1 MANLAQEHPI
11 YKLAAEISHNDE
23 EILKDISACIC
34 ETKKY
39 FKEHRE
45 YEWRGMENFDDYE
58 ESEVRW
64 IGMVDVLFEGN
75 YVYECDYKYK
85 EELEDFLIQLG
96 GLNGSFYI
104 LERRNGRRY
113 NTLPLEEDWFD
124 EEDDISTWCAII
136 DEKWAEYQ
144 MCVGGIDIG
153 RDSYVIFPCALDS
166 LAKLQKYAE
175 QSGYSIDYAR
185 NL

>member
-11 YKLAAEISHNDE
+11 YQIAQEISHNDE
-23 EILKDISACIC
+23 EILKDMSACVL

-39 FKEHRE
+39 FKKHQDR
-45 YEWRGMENFDDYE
+45 YEERGMEDFDDYE
-58 ESEVRW
+58 ESEVQW
-64 IGMVDVLFEGN
+64 IGMVDVLFEAN
-75 YVYECDYKYK
+75 FVCECDYK
-85 EELEDFLIQLG
+85 EELEEFLCQLG
-96 GLNGSFYI
+96 ELKGVGAKK
-104 LERRNGRRY
+104 
-113 NTLPLEEDWFD
+113 LPLEEDWFD
-124 EEDDISTWCAII
+124 EEGDISTWCAII

-144 MCVGGIDIG
+144 MCVGGIDIDS
-153 RDSYVIFPCALDS
+153 DSYVIFPCALDS